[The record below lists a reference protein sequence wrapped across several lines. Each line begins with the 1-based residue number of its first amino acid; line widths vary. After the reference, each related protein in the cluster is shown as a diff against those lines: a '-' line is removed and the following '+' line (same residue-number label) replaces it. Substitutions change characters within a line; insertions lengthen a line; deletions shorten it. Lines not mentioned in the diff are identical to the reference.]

1 MFLLKIEY
9 VKFIEDRLLG
19 DENLNMKIVFFDD
32 ELEKSNGEFEIEE
45 KIFLLNFNYNMG
57 IFMCF
62 FVLLLI

>member
-19 DENLNMKIVFFDD
+19 DENLDMEIVFFDD

-45 KIFLLNFNYNMG
+45 KIFLLNFNYKMG